1 MEKPELYE
9 LETSLKNYFLNS
21 NEDNKGPVSHSNQ
34 MKYRGLS
41 ITMDESDKSEPA
53 FKVRIGA
60 FEASFRIRDG
70 LKVHGS
76 LCGDEKIVIK
86 WFYRGSNKQTLRS
99 MAGKIENNNP
109 QMVQTNYVKTDLN
122 LK

>member
-1 MEKPELYE
+1 
-9 LETSLKNYFLNS
+9 
-21 NEDNKGPVSHSNQ
+21 

-41 ITMDESDKSEPA
+41 ILIDDSDKGEPA

-86 WFYRGSNKQTLRS
+86 WFYRGTNQQILRGMVGRVES
-99 MAGKIENNNP
+99 ANP
-109 QMVQTNYVKTDLN
+109 QMVQTNYVKTDLKLN
-122 LK
+122 K